1 MSTVTTRPTNGV
13 SYGFQ
18 YTVTSQDATDGSVL
32 IDFQVEYDLAA
43 VVQVLDSSGAVATS
57 DAVITFPAAGQVQ
70 IADGVSFA
78 LAQDQVI
85 NVVANRAS
93 A

>member
-1 MSTVTTRPTNGV
+1 
-13 SYGFQ
+13 
-18 YTVTSQDATDGSVL
+18 VL

-43 VVQVLDSSGAVATS
+43 VVQVLDATGAVATS

-70 IADGVSFA
+70 IANGTSFA